1 MPTKHT
7 KTPKSPRL
15 SLPSAIEK
23 ALVLFDKEQLHAV
36 PPDIMAQ
43 HLGYKDS
50 KNGAAATVLGT
61 LRMYGLITKAHNRRD
76 QISESVKRYKFTPY
90 DHEKAEIAE
99 NWLAT
104 PRLYQDILSKYE
116 GTTPSEAA
124 FRYDLIQEFA
134 FTEGTANKF
143 MRQFNES
150 EQFVN
155 ELRNVLPQVDDS
167 EVSDDVDSD
176 DLTQDTEISDKYDE
190 SPLVDF
196 TPDEKVGAYSVH
208 IRGPGINSNI
218 AVNEEDDLL
227 IVEVMLNK
235 IRKKVAE

>member
-1 MPTKHT
+1 M
-7 KTPKSPRL
+7 KTPKSPRM
-15 SLPSAIEK
+15 SLPNAINK

-90 DHEKAEIAE
+90 DHEKAEIAKS
-99 NWLAT
+99 WLES
-104 PRLYQDILSKYE
+104 PKLYQEVISKYE
-116 GTTPSEAA
+116 GTFPSEAA

-134 FTEGTANKF
+134 FTESSANKF
-143 MRQFNES
+143 MKQFNES

-155 ELRNVLPQVDDS
+155 ELRNEIPQEDGLINSNEENVD
-167 EVSDDVDSD
+167 EIE
-176 DLTQDTEISDKYDE
+176 QDTEIKE
-190 SPLVDF
+190 AITAAPPIHIM
-196 TPDEKVGAYSVH
+196 PDAQEGAYSVH
-208 IRGPGINSNI
+208 IQGPGINSNI

-235 IRKKVAE
+235 IRKKIAE